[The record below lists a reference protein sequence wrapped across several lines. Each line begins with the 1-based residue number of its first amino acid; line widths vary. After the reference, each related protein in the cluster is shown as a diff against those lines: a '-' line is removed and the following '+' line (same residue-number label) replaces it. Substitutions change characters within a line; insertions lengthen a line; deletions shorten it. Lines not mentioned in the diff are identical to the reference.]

1 MQIGVAKELIDTVKP
16 RVDQNKVGDTN
27 NLTFYLDNDGNGVY
41 TEGVD
46 ELVQKIAIKDG
57 AKVKKETKANVVSL
71 ELKVKK
77 ETEANVVSLELKVK
91 KETKVNAV

>member
-1 MQIGVAKELIDTVKP
+1 MQIGVAKDLIDTVKP

-46 ELVQKIAIKDG
+46 ELVQKLLLKM
-57 AKVKKETKANVVSL
+57 V
-71 ELKVKK
+71 LKVKK
-77 ETEANVVSLELKVK
+77 ESKANAAWLERKVRQVVTV
-91 KETKVNAV
+91 

>member
-1 MQIGVAKELIDTVKP
+1 YKVHQLGNETILGLPISNSVIKEVKPRIMQIGVAKDLIDTVKP

-57 AKVKKETKANVVSL
+57 AKGEKG
-71 ELKVKK
+71 
-77 ETEANVVSLELKVK
+77 
-91 KETKVNAV
+91 